1 MQTFIKEIQKFKGGT
16 VEDRIA
22 HFYCSSIE
30 WHLTWQLVAHQ
41 WCYYLVV
48 DWEQDWILLDWTW
61 NGKLK
66 LSCWDR
72 KKTMTREPEG
82 IHSQRQIECAKF
94 LKKEKPGYL
103 ATLSRHWILSCFKFN
118 WQTGRLVQGYQN
130 QIRKQTDAYL
140 THRQRGMMMMMSLS
154 LPRLYLSLYL
164 LWQYQVVIWGQNT
177 HLPQKSL
184 NVTPYKLEI
193 LLLVTQTVI
202 REFIKERG
210 DAVINLSLSV
220 ARF

>member
-72 KKTMTREPEG
+72 KRTMTRELEG

-118 WQTGRLVQGYQN
+118 WQIERAIGRLVQGYQN
-130 QIRKQTDAYL
+130 QIKKQTDA
-140 THRQRGMMMMMSLS
+140 
-154 LPRLYLSLYL
+154 LPDTSSEGNDDND
-164 LWQYQVVIWGQNT
+164 VFISPETIPVSV
-177 HLPQKSL
+177 PP
-184 NVTPYKLEI
+184 VTVPSRDLGTEHSSPTEITQCYPLQTRNPPTRYSDSYPWIYK
-193 LLLVTQTVI
+193 
-202 REFIKERG
+202 REGRCS
-210 DAVINLSLSV
+210 N
-220 ARF
+220 